1 MPRLSERKIE
11 QVLEL
16 FSQGLSI
23 SDIARQT
30 KLTEKTVMKILKKH
44 GFSGEGI
51 EVMEIQ
57 DKEEKLT
64 EAIQNTMERTT
75 TAVINRVVRA
85 LTEAYVKTGIAMGLE
100 MMDKYKWVAQ
110 SMGYE
115 KTDEFIENAIKFY
128 LNYYPVVYHMYDKLD
143 LIEKIY
149 LATLTALYK
158 IYWLL
163 YYIYFS
169 LLLKIVD
176 LMKEG
181 KMDERDAMNLIVEIL
196 KFTHDAIDR
205 ITSRPISEIIG
216 ESETGWGTTSRHTNG
231 SSGERREDNTE
242 RNNPKAHDDSSS
254 GRE

>member
-30 KLTEKTVMKILKKH
+30 KLTEKTVMKILKNH
-44 GFSGEGI
+44 GFSGEGV
-51 EVMEIQ
+51 EVMEVQ

-115 KTDEFIENAIKFY
+115 KLMSSLKTR
-128 LNYYPVVYHMYDKLD
+128 LN
-143 LIEKIY
+143 
-149 LATLTALYK
+149 
-158 IYWLL
+158 
-163 YYIYFS
+163 
-169 LLLKIVD
+169 
-176 LMKEG
+176 
-181 KMDERDAMNLIVEIL
+181 
-196 KFTHDAIDR
+196 FT
-205 ITSRPISEIIG
+205 
-216 ESETGWGTTSRHTNG
+216 
-231 SSGERREDNTE
+231 
-242 RNNPKAHDDSSS
+242 
-254 GRE
+254 

>member
-1 MPRLSERKIE
+1 MPRISERKIE

-23 SDIARQT
+23 GEIARQT
-30 KLTEKTVMKILKKH
+30 KLSEKTVMKILKNH
-44 GFSGEGI
+44 GLSGEGV
-51 EVMEIQ
+51 EAMELQ

-75 TAVINRVVRA
+75 TAVINRVVKS

-100 MMDKYKWVAQ
+100 MMDKYKWVAK

-115 KTDEFIENAIKFY
+115 KTDEFIENAINFY

-169 LLLKIVD
+169 LLSKIVD

-181 KMDERDAMNLIVEIL
+181 KMDERDAVNLIIEIL
-196 KFTHDAIDR
+196 KFTHDAITR

-216 ESETGWGTTSRHTNG
+216 ESETGRSTTSRHTNG
-231 SSGERREDNTE
+231 SSGESRENNTE
-242 RNNPKAHDDSSS
+242 RRDSEAHDDSSS
-254 GRE
+254 RRD